1 MMSFKKS
8 NLPGL
13 FDGSLHHLVKSI
25 DSFFGESFKYL
36 DTFIHHNMLFSV
48 DSYETD
54 SDIIIEADLP
64 GYERAQIQVEILGD
78 RLRIS
83 AESSGTIEEHDDK
96 KAYFHKKQTLQRM
109 EKFITLPFLISEK
122 ETRATYK
129 NGLLRIITPKQYH
142 CKRLLNIE

>member
-1 MMSFKKS
+1 
-8 NLPGL
+8 
-13 FDGSLHHLVKSI
+13 
-25 DSFFGESFKYL
+25 
-36 DTFIHHNMLFSV
+36 MLFSV